1 MTELVTIPGVPIL
14 RVGMGYPL
22 ASGKK
27 TFTEED
33 IAAAANAY
41 ATDPAVK
48 APRIKIDAVA
58 KAMGLDPEA
67 HGGEPAFGWFD
78 NLRVSADG
86 QELIA
91 DAHTPDWVAAAME
104 WAYPSLSV
112 EGPPPGWTSPTGRT
126 HELVITAVALLG
138 TDWPGC
144 TTLDDFRELLAKGPA
159 LAEEPAEVMVAR
171 MDPVRASLDSDIVVR
186 RFLEAIETGTVAL
199 PDGVRSA
206 YDLWPRSLRFDDSG
220 SPYLKV
226 TDEASGRLFRCD
238 VSVSGNEAT
247 FSDLAEIVEQDVP
260 IAAAAKP
267 SAPVASWSTRE
278 AFRLAASTPRQEDS
292 SMTDEQRR
300 AFARALGLPEDT
312 TEARLHEVAA
322 ERAATTPAD
331 PNAPTAPDPSAPDQP
346 PPPEQPTTPVTP
358 PSDPSRPS
366 EPTPPAQPAQ
376 PTAPE
381 GLRLVDE
388 STLADIQRQAAEGA
402 AVAARMRVQDR
413 DQTIRAA
420 IGEGRFSPARREH
433 WERAWDRDPD
443 GTRHLL
449 TAKAEEG
456 GLAPGLVPVTAEIG
470 ASGDGEG
477 ATPADEGTGWFTFNE
492 QGA

>member
-1 MTELVTIPGVPIL
+1 MPELVTIPAVPIL

-48 APRIKIDAVA
+48 APRIKIDSLA
-58 KAMGLDPEA
+58 KAWNLDPEA

-78 NLRVSADG
+78 NLRVSEDG

-91 DAHTPDWVAAAME
+91 DAHCPEWVRDAME

-159 LAEEPAEVMVAR
+159 LAEEPDEVLVAR
-171 MDPVRASLDSDIVVR
+171 MEPVRASLDSDIVVR
-186 RFLEAIETGTVAL
+186 RFLEAIETGAVAL

-206 YDLWPRSLRFDDSG
+206 FDLWPRSLRFDDSG

-226 TDEASGRLFRCD
+226 TDEMSGRLFRCD
-238 VSVSGNEAT
+238 VSVSGNEAS

-300 AFARALGLPEDT
+300 ALARALGQPEDT

-322 ERAATTPAD
+322 ERATTTPPEAPPDPTQPQQPQPPAPGEQPQAPPQDPATPD
-331 PNAPTAPDPSAPDQP
+331 PNAPPQP
-346 PPPEQPTTPVTP
+346 PPAP
-358 PSDPSRPS
+358 PQQQ
-366 EPTPPAQPAQ
+366 TV
-376 PTAPE
+376 PE
-381 GLRLVDE
+381 GMRLVDE
-388 STLADIQRQAAEGA
+388 ATLTEIRQQAAEGA
-402 AVAARMRVQDR
+402 AVAARMARQDR
-413 DQTIRAA
+413 DTIIRAA
-420 IGEGRFSPARREH
+420 ISAGKFSPARREH
-433 WERAWDRDPD
+433 YERAWDRDPD
-443 GTRHLL
+443 GMRHVL
-449 TAKAEEG
+449 TAKAEDG
-456 GLAPGLVPVTAEIG
+456 GLEEGLVPVGPEIG

-477 ATPADEGTGWFTFNE
+477 AAPADQGTGWFNFDE
-492 QGA
+492 KGA

>member
-78 NLRVSADG
+78 NLRVSDDG
-86 QELIA
+86 QELVA
-91 DAHTPDWVAAAME
+91 DAHCPEWVRDAMT

-112 EGPPPGWTSPTGRT
+112 EGPPPGWKSPTGRT

-159 LAEEPAEVMVAR
+159 LAEEPDEVLVAR
-171 MDPVRASLDSDIVVR
+171 MEPLRASLDSDIVVR
-186 RFLEAIETGTVAL
+186 RFLEATENGTVAL

-206 YDLWPRSLRFDDSG
+206 YDLWPRSLRFDDNG
-220 SPYLKV
+220 AAYLKI
-226 TDEASGRLFRCD
+226 TDEMSGRLFRCD
-238 VSVSGNEAT
+238 VTVSGNEAT
-247 FSDLAEIVEQDVP
+247 FGDLTEIVEKDVP

-312 TEARLHEVAA
+312 TEDRLHEVAA
-322 ERAATTPAD
+322 ERAAATPAD
-331 PNAPTAPDPSAPDQP
+331 PPTPAPPETPPATPQGDPPQEPRTDPPAPADDPQRPDQP
-346 PPPEQPTTPVTP
+346 QQ
-358 PSDPSRPS
+358 
-366 EPTPPAQPAQ
+366 AI
-376 PTAPE
+376 PE
-381 GLRLVDE
+381 GMRLVDE
-388 STLADIQRQAAEGA
+388 AALAEIRQQAAEGA
-402 AVAARMRVQDR
+402 AVAARMARQDR
-413 DQTIRAA
+413 DTIIRAA
-420 IGEGRFSPARREH
+420 IADGKFSPSRREH
-433 WERAWDRDPD
+433 FERLWERDPD
-443 GTRHLL
+443 GTRHVL
-449 TAKAEEG
+449 TAKAEDG
-456 GLAPGLVPVTAEIG
+456 GLERGMVPITAEIG

-477 ATPADEGTGWFTFNE
+477 ATPADAGTGWFTFDE

>member
-27 TFTEED
+27 TFSEED

-78 NLRVSADG
+78 NLRVSDDG

-91 DAHTPDWVAAAME
+91 DAHTPEWVAAAME

-112 EGPPPGWTSPTGRT
+112 EGPPCGWTSPTGRT
-126 HELVITAVALLG
+126 HEFVVTAVALLG

-159 LAEEPAEVMVAR
+159 LAEEPEEVVVAR
-171 MDPVRASLDSDIVVR
+171 MEPVRASLDSDIVVR

-238 VSVSGNEAT
+238 VTVSGNEAT

-322 ERAATTPAD
+322 ERAAATPAD
-331 PNAPTAPDPSAPDQP
+331 PPT
-346 PPPEQPTTPVTP
+346 
-358 PSDPSRPS
+358 
-366 EPTPPAQPAQ
+366 PTPPATPPATPQGDPPQAPQTDPPAQ
-376 PTAPE
+376 DPPASDPQKPDQPQQGVPE
-381 GLRLVDE
+381 GMRLVDE
-388 STLADIQRQAAEGA
+388 AALAEIRRQAEEGA
-402 AVAARMRVQDR
+402 AVAARMRQQDR

-433 WERAWDRDPD
+433 FERMWDRDPD
-443 GTRHLL
+443 GTRTLL
-449 TAKAEEG
+449 TASADQG
-456 GLAPGLVPVTAEIG
+456 GLEPGLVPVGPEIG

-477 ATPADEGTGWFTFNE
+477 AAPADEGTGWFTFDT